1 MARGVKQL
9 GPFTQTVRVQYS
21 TPEERFVRDWDAKAG
36 AEQKMVRVAERARM
50 RQKKTPIG
58 AGTLKPPM

>member
-21 TPEERFVRDWDAKAG
+21 TPAERFVQNWDAKAG
-36 AEQKMVRVAERARM
+36 GEQKMVRVAERTKM
-50 RQKKTPIG
+50 GQKRTPIG